1 MSNSRVLTALGF
13 MAGTSLDGVDAAIV
27 RTDGEGLVEVGP
39 NLHLPYEATTRA
51 MVVRATKAA
60 LEGRDSADDI
70 TQAVDMVTSAHINA
84 AQKLM
89 EKHHLQRTEID
100 IIGFHGQTILH
111 RPAKARDQRGR
122 SWQIGS
128 GAIVAQELKIDVID
142 DFRKQDIEAGGE
154 GAPFSPIYHQALVRA
169 QNPEGAVCVL
179 NIGGVANVTYVPENG
194 QINEMIAFDSGP
206 GNGLIDEWLV
216 LSTGAPMDED
226 GALAASGVVDETA
239 LRMLMLSPYLKRNPP
254 KSLDRYDFKLNPIK
268 HLSPA
273 DGAATLT
280 AFTAETVRASVAFL
294 PQPPIGWV
302 ICGGG
307 RHNPVLMDALA
318 NRLGAPVKKAE
329 DVGWNGDF
337 IEAECFAYLAV
348 RSLKK
353 LPLSFPKTTRVPHP
367 KCGGTYHKGR
377 A

>member
-226 GALAASGVVDETA
+226 GALAASGIVDETA

-302 ICGGG
+302 VCGGG

>member
-154 GAPFSPIYHQALVRA
+154 GAPFSPVYHQALVRA

-226 GALAASGVVDETA
+226 GALAASGIVDETA

-280 AFTAETVRASVAFL
+280 AFTAETVRASVVFL

-302 ICGGG
+302 VCGGG